1 MFGNDGVD
9 TINSGDG
16 NDLLVGGGGN
26 DIMNGENDNDTLIG
40 GAGSDTLTGGAGT
53 DTFVLTDA
61 SSFDTITDY
70 AAGEIIDITTLLTTA
85 GSPSGFVRFTASG
98 DIEIDA
104 DGGGNSYVKVAHIS
118 TAVTTATVTYSTG
131 PGTTATIVLAKG
143 ASPVALDLDGDGHV
157 SFIGTDAGATF
168 DYGAGKVATAWVA
181 GNDGILVRDA
191 NHDGQ
196 ASANEVVFATSG
208 SDLQGLSVYDSN
220 HDGQLSSADA
230 GFADFQV
237 WQDANSNGV
246 VDSGEMKSLAA
257 LGIAS
262 ISLSSDGVG
271 YSAAGGDVQV
281 VGTGSFTRSDGST
294 GVLADAVF
302 ATGGAA
308 GDQQKL
314 ALAPA
319 LANPAL
325 LGAIAAAG
333 LAAMPAHAE
342 AQAVTGG
349 DLDATPGQ
357 HAEVVT
363 QTAIVEPQP
372 QNDALSGES
381 KEPLNAGTR
390 EPASHVEHRHD
401 ASSIAHFDAS
411 QHGHAP
417 HWGTELLHGTTA
429 ADHSAQPL
437 AFAPAVTAVSAEMLR
452 EAMAGVGHHGT
463 EKSVDHAPG
472 ETGGAK
478 VAEVLSDALAGGTHG
493 APDID
498 SLLHAISTPGHTHGG
513 GLNPAAMGPYEA
525 FGLGHGSMH
534 MQLLHEAMVLHAAVP
549 AHG

>member
-1 MFGNDGVD
+1 MGEGRDRMGVKH
-9 TINSGDG
+9 
-16 NDLLVGGGGN
+16 
-26 DIMNGENDNDTLIG
+26 
-40 GAGSDTLTGGAGT
+40 
-53 DTFVLTDA
+53 
-61 SSFDTITDY
+61 
-70 AAGEIIDITTLLTTA
+70 
-85 GSPSGFVRFTASG
+85 PRCPH
-98 DIEIDA
+98 
-104 DGGGNSYVKVAHIS
+104 KQRH
-118 TAVTTATVTYSTG
+118 
-131 PGTTATIVLAKG
+131 
-143 ASPVALDLDGDGHV
+143 
-157 SFIGTDAGATF
+157 
-168 DYGAGKVATAWVA
+168 
-181 GNDGILVRDA
+181 
-191 NHDGQ
+191 
-196 ASANEVVFATSG
+196 
-208 SDLQGLSVYDSN
+208 QGLAVYDTN
-220 HDGQLSSADA
+220 PDGQLSSADA